1 MTIRAVGSS
10 TFSCAT
16 TIVTTPV
23 PLGLYVAWK
32 MPIDGVYD
40 AAAIAVTA
48 SANAA
53 AHPKTVKRMDLF
65 MAPSFVV
72 SPACSCSDANSTGQ
86 LYRETRLCVGS
97 LVQSRDG
104 RAGDRRLRL
113 GYGWTHGSPRVPGDD
128 AARGLRLPR
137 RPRAPALRPAA
148 VGRGARFCAGDRPL
162 PGAAGRQARAR
173 RLQYGHLGRIA
184 KAPGGALGSG
194 RRCDPARGAR
204 GRTGDPQPHDRLAPD
219 QGDRR
224 GGAPPPGPFRSPRPG
239 RGHGAAP
246 PEARGARPGRRSLWR
261 RDPRRRPPGL
271 PDPEGRRGGHR

>member
-72 SPACSCSDANSTGQ
+72 SPACSCSDANSAGQ

-137 RPRAPALRPAA
+137 RPRAPALRAA
-148 VGRGARFCAGDRPL
+148 AARRGSRICPRDLPL
-162 PGAAGRQARAR
+162 PRATGRQARAR
-173 RLQYGHLGRIA
+173 RLQHGHLGRLTA
-184 KAPGGALGSG
+184 AAGGALAAGC
-194 RRCDPARGAR
+194 RRHPARGAR
-204 GRTGDPQPHDRLAPD
+204 SRPGEPQPQDRPAR
-219 QGDRR
+219 DR
-224 GGAPPPGPFRSPRPG
+224 
-239 RGHGAAP
+239 
-246 PEARGARPGRRSLWR
+246 
-261 RDPRRRPPGL
+261 
-271 PDPEGRRGGHR
+271 

>member
-1 MTIRAVGSS
+1 MKIRAVGSS

-53 AHPKTVKRMDLF
+53 AHPKTVKRTDLF

-72 SPACSCSDANSTGQ
+72 SPACSCSDANSAGQ

-113 GYGWTHGSPRVPGDD
+113 GHGWTHGSPRVPGDD

-137 RPRAPALRPAA
+137 RPRAPALRPAV

-194 RRCDPARGAR
+194 RRGDPARGAR
-204 GRTGDPQPHDRLAPD
+204 GRTGDPQP
-219 QGDRR
+219 QDRR
-224 GGAPPPGPFRSPRPG
+224 AGGPRDRPGGAPTPGACPPPRPGPGARPAPPPGPPRS
-239 RGHGAAP
+239 
-246 PEARGARPGRRSLWR
+246 
-261 RDPRRRPPGL
+261 
-271 PDPEGRRGGHR
+271 

>member
-72 SPACSCSDANSTGQ
+72 SPACSCSDANSAGQ

-97 LVQSRDG
+97 LVPSRDG

-113 GYGWTHGSPRVPGDD
+113 GHGWTHGSPRVPGGD
-128 AARGLRLPR
+128 AARGPRLPR
-137 RPRAPALRPAA
+137 RPRAPALRPAV

-162 PGAAGRQARAR
+162 PGAAGRQARAC
-173 RLQYGHLGRIA
+173 RLQYGHLRRVA

-204 GRTGDPQPHDRLAPD
+204 GRTGDPQPPDRLARD
-219 QGDRR
+219 QSDRPSR
-224 GGAPPPGPFRSPRPG
+224 GRPR
-239 RGHGAAP
+239 AWWCAL
-246 PEARGARPGRRSLWR
+246 A
-261 RDPRRRPPGL
+261 
-271 PDPEGRRGGHR
+271 